1 LDAKD
6 CVQMKSFIFAIA
18 ILAVSGCSTTT
29 TARMDFQS
37 INQFRVNCAKKQEQ
51 LDFLYSQ
58 WPSKKDQFLN
68 AMMIRSDTGFVA
80 SVADDTYRE
89 RRYLDE
95 GRYTAVL
102 RLLIDQVKQCP
113 NY

>member
-1 LDAKD
+1 
-6 CVQMKSFIFAIA
+6 M
-18 ILAVSGCSTTT
+18 T
-29 TARMDFQS
+29 
-37 INQFRVNCAKKQEQ
+37 
-51 LDFLYSQ
+51 
-58 WPSKKDQFLN
+58 
-68 AMMIRSDTGFVA
+68 IRSDTGFVM
-80 SVADDTYRE
+80 SVADDTYQE